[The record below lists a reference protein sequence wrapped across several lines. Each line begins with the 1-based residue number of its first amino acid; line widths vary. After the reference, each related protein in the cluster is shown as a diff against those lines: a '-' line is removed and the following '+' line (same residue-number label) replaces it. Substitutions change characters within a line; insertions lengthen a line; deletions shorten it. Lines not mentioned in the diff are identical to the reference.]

1 MVNRLKKKLHKLK
14 DPQLEL
20 PFNGIGVKPQFEVK
34 IFGTKQNNLQF
45 SVLEDGSR
53 SQLYSMTAF
62 VKDDHLYLG
71 YYGDNHCWYPDG
83 KLKGVSHF
91 SKGRQHGKQIT
102 WYPDGTLRRSWYWHY
117 GEFHGRWME
126 WYENGVTSFQGHYRF
141 GKKHGKWLQ
150 WYENGRMAV
159 AGDFLDGYALDLT
172 VWKPDGTLCPESG
185 VTAGFGYWLS
195 YEENGE
201 LKDRT
206 EISNGEIVYDLPD
219 EDEDID
225 DESDS

>member
-1 MVNRLKKKLHKLK
+1 MFNRLKKKLHKLK

-126 WYENGVTSFQGHYRF
+126 WYENGVTSFQGHYRH
-141 GKKHGKWLQ
+141 GKKHGKW
-150 WYENGRMAV
+150 WE
-159 AGDFLDGYALDLT
+159 
-172 VWKPDGTLCPESG
+172 
-185 VTAGFGYWLS
+185 
-195 YEENGE
+195 
-201 LKDRT
+201 
-206 EISNGEIVYDLPD
+206 
-219 EDEDID
+219 
-225 DESDS
+225 